1 MPPHAI
7 QQDERKRTHRVGRT
21 RMRGSLGLH
30 RITRLS
36 PNLPR
41 TIHRFQP
48 SRLAYG
54 QISVNSPHERVE
66 RSRIAIMHVNGNLP
80 TFPRNASQPA
90 VTHRVIPFTATQ
102 LQRALEINGLIIRYV
117 EPFTGQTT
125 HIRKL
130 TCHDWPPIHHGRNHA
145 CSAKDCCYD

>member
-1 MPPHAI
+1 
-7 QQDERKRTHRVGRT
+7 
-21 RMRGSLGLH
+21 MRGSLGLH

-41 TIHRFQP
+41 TIHSLQP
-48 SRLAYG
+48 SRRSSS
-54 QISVNSPHERVE
+54 QISVDDTHERVE
-66 RSRIAIMHVNGNLP
+66 RSRITIMHVNGNLP
-80 TFPRNASQPA
+80 TFPRNARQPA

-102 LQRALEINGLIIRYV
+102 LQRALEINGLIIRHV

-130 TCHDWPPIHHGRNHA
+130 TCHG
-145 CSAKDCCYD
+145 